1 MLFGIDFPI
10 APDSLFL
17 HQKTA
22 YHIFGKSDSMA
33 QLFHSQHL
41 FEHRKPF
48 MGFFKQYVQ
57 SGYFLVFGFKLLIV
71 YSLKI
76 TYLFAV
82 LLLHMLHLNF

>member
-1 MLFGIDFPI
+1 
-10 APDSLFL
+10 
-17 HQKTA
+17 
-22 YHIFGKSDSMA
+22 
-33 QLFHSQHL
+33 
-41 FEHRKPF
+41 

-82 LLLHMLHLNF
+82 LFLHMLHLNF